1 MVCTEIS
8 CCFAS
13 ASAASSAR
21 PSFGETTIQ
30 ADKGLRRSRIDTELP
45 VQTSMA
51 EPSLTLLRCCF
62 VLFAI
67 FETWSESPA
76 TCARLLNPL
85 RSHYTL
91 VLWFR
96 RVVQIET
103 RPTERET
110 LLWPWFHS
118 QLEYFPDFFRFFSY
132 FYFRNSDD
140 SSPKIWQRATLA
152 LVLVCCRCK

>member
-13 ASAASSAR
+13 ASASSSAR

-51 EPSLTLLRCCF
+51 EPPLTLLRCCF
-62 VLFAI
+62 ALFVI

-110 LLWPWFHS
+110 LLCPCFIRIS
-118 QLEYFPDFFRFFSY
+118 QIFSY

-140 SSPKIWQRATLA
+140 SPKIWQKATVALA
-152 LVLVCCRCK
+152 LVCCRCK

>member
-1 MVCTEIS
+1 
-8 CCFAS
+8 
-13 ASAASSAR
+13 
-21 PSFGETTIQ
+21 
-30 ADKGLRRSRIDTELP
+30 

-62 VLFAI
+62 VLFVI

-110 LLWPWFHS
+110 LLWPCFI
-118 QLEYFPDFFRFFSY
+118 
-132 FYFRNSDD
+132 RNSSISQIFLD
-140 SSPKIWQRATLA
+140 SFRISISETVMTHQKYGKGQL
-152 LVLVCCRCK
+152 